1 MSAQSVLTRED
12 TFFGVCF
19 ALGADFGFSPTY
31 LRVLFALLLFYSPA
45 AALVAYAAVGAVVAF
60 SRWVAPDPVAAESEL
75 REESVA
81 EDRAGAKPSYDLPL
95 AA

>member
-31 LRVLFALLLFYSPA
+31 LRILFALLFFYSPA
-45 AALVAYAAVGAVVAF
+45 AALGAYGAIGAVVAL
-60 SRWVAPDPVAAESEL
+60 SRWVAPDPAAAESEL
-75 REESVA
+75 REEPVLDRPRA
-81 EDRAGAKPSYDLPL
+81 EASYDLPL